1 MPEGGFEDSE
11 ATDDGDALGASEFPG
26 FTLID
31 DSQVGGKRP
40 REQHRGNFA
49 FAEGVLPASGIQEA
63 GGHCRMHLDPVCAAN
78 RLAAGPA
85 CAENGYFGEN
95 LCGYVNS
102 SKQPGQ
108 QGQVAASAEGDE
120 RRGVGDD
127 DQSFSRFAVSRSSVR
142 SAWV

>member
-1 MPEGGFEDSE
+1 
-11 ATDDGDALGASEFPG
+11 
-26 FTLID
+26 
-31 DSQVGGKRP
+31 
-40 REQHRGNFA
+40 
-49 FAEGVLPASGIQEA
+49 
-63 GGHCRMHLDPVCAAN
+63 MHLDPVCAAN

-108 QGQVAASAEGDE
+108 QAQVAASAEGDE